1 MKRIPPPVD
10 DPLRPRAPDD
20 LKRGALVAVLGMLGL
35 IAALSLG
42 LRWHMNQPQGVQ
54 AELWSRLPT
63 LAGAAPP
70 PEPPPA
76 PVPPQPQEVAPQ
88 VQPPVEHA
96 PPPVRPDIQ
105 VRQDKEKEVR
115 REEEKPKPKAAPVEK
130 PKPVPKPAPKP
141 EHVAKVPS
149 AQALSKAQADARQAA
164 LARMMSELG
173 GGTTADGGRSNQTA
187 GVSLGYAGRV
197 IAAVRPNIVFI
208 DQPPSDQI
216 MAAVVVTTDALG
228 NITSIKLKKSS
239 GFAPWDDAVLRA
251 LNKTRVMPRDINGSV
266 PTPML
271 LKFRPSDMGSAP

>member
-70 PEPPPA
+70 PAPA
-76 PVPPQPQEVAPQ
+76 PAQPQEVAPQ
-88 VQPPVEHA
+88 PQPPVEQT
-96 PPPVRPDIQ
+96 PPPARPDIQ
-105 VRQDKEKEVR
+105 VRQDQDKPKEVL

-130 PKPVPKPAPKP
+130 PKPAPKP
-141 EHVAKVPS
+141 EHVAKAAA
-149 AQALSKAQADARQAA
+149 AQALSKAQAEARQAA

-173 GGTTADGGRSNQTA
+173 GGTSADGGRSNQTA

-228 NITSIKLKKSS
+228 NITSIRLKKSS
-239 GFAPWDDAVLRA
+239 GFAPWDDAVQRA

-266 PTPML
+266 PSPML